1 MPNLMPNLMP
11 KRNDR
16 RSNLRLIVA
25 LPVVL
30 FTTILVSYSWLCPT
44 ACASNPTVWSLAW
57 SDEFDGPN
65 GSAVDSSKWS
75 FDIGGNGWGN
85 NELETYTNRTVNAHV
100 ENGLLVIKALRETFT
115 GPDKIARN
123 FTSARLL
130 TRNKFSQTNGRFEAR
145 IKIPFGQGIWPAFW
159 MLGDNISTAGWPTC
173 GEIDVMENIGKEPSM
188 VHGTFH
194 GPGYSG

>member
-1 MPNLMPNLMP
+1 MSIKNAPGLYRES
-11 KRNDR
+11 K
-16 RSNLRLIVA
+16 SFIGTALRGA
-25 LPVVL
+25 LSTVL
-30 FTTILVSYSWLCPT
+30 FVAIPALLLIASPT
-44 ACASNPTVWSLAW
+44 ANAGNPAVWSLVW

-159 MLGDNISTAGWPTC
+159 MLGDNINTA
-173 GEIDVMENIGKEPSM
+173 
-188 VHGTFH
+188 
-194 GPGYSG
+194 